1 MNLNVSQPQSRIAR
15 GPGARTLR
23 SGETHPRLTRVHQQL
38 GALPA
43 GLSPVS
49 AVPLRIERES
59 KENRMRTE
67 GIRATAPGWSRRG
80 EEVRHG

>member
-1 MNLNVSQPQSRIAR
+1 MNLNVSQPQSRIPR

-23 SGETHPRLTRVHQQL
+23 SGETHPRLTRVDQQL

>member
-1 MNLNVSQPQSRIAR
+1 MNLNVSQPQSRIPR
-15 GPGARTLR
+15 IPGARTLWP
-23 SGETHPRLTRVHQQL
+23 GETHPRLTRVARQL
-38 GALPA
+38 GDLPA

-67 GIRATAPGWSRRG
+67 GIRETAPGWSRRG